1 MNDRPHRVIGV
12 LPNVPHYPQ
21 ENDVYMPVLACPFRA
36 AAERNIAQNRRAFGA
51 LNVFGRLKPGVSH
64 EQAATRRFARS
75 TTLCTQRLPERLS
88 RRRASGFQAT
98 TLELRRALTTAR
110 ASCC

>member
-36 AAERNIAQNRRAFGA
+36 AAS
-51 LNVFGRLKPGVSH
+51 GR
-64 EQAATRRFARS
+64 
-75 TTLCTQRLPERLS
+75 S
-88 RRRASGFQAT
+88 RR
-98 TLELRRALTTAR
+98 TA
-110 ASCC
+110 APSAP